1 MYFFCFLY
9 SRKLISHLEV
19 YNLLYID
26 AVANFLRE
34 GAIGHHLVK
43 AAYEGMREVS
53 YTNLKSKMKITL
65 NSAMF

>member
-1 MYFFCFLY
+1 MNPHKGIDL
-9 SRKLISHLEV
+9 
-19 YNLLYID
+19 D